1 MLKCS
6 RWLLFTH
13 SVSVT
18 FPRKLGGFFCVF
30 LTSWWVFQVPSGL
43 RGQAHLKVWGNRHLA
58 GDGYIFHNYTTV
70 TIDSKGSSVFIQTD
84 KPVYKPKQKGKVTLQ
99 NLPDAWAAF
108 KQNLQILGWE
118 ILLSV
123 GCADWYISSFP
134 FFSVDK
140 PLYGDFWLETSQWQ
154 GKENWFTSY
163 CKIWWNAWQPL
174 FYSNVHLCRNV
185 IGFLNLFKH
194 VLRLL
199 VGFYNLGFYFSSGH
213 LPVEGE

>member
-1 MLKCS
+1 MIKGRREFPAVLLAWLFLLWSLYIVKDLVCSSFSFYCSHIVMLKCS

-108 KQNLQILGWE
+108 KQNL
-118 ILLSV
+118 
-123 GCADWYISSFP
+123 
-134 FFSVDK
+134 
-140 PLYGDFWLETSQWQ
+140 
-154 GKENWFTSY
+154 
-163 CKIWWNAWQPL
+163 
-174 FYSNVHLCRNV
+174 
-185 IGFLNLFKH
+185 
-194 VLRLL
+194 
-199 VGFYNLGFYFSSGH
+199 
-213 LPVEGE
+213 